1 VIMQLVVKVG
11 RSYGVAARA
20 ASAADETADAS

>member
-1 VIMQLVVKVG
+1 MQPVVKVG

-20 ASAADETADAS
+20 ASAADETEDAS